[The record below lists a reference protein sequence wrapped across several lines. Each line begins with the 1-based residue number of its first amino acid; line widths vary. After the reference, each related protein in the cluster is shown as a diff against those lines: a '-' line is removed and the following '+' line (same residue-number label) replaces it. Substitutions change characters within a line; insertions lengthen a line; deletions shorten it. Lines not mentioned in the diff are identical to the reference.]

1 MWDGVTRERTGRWVL
16 GRANLDLEDVQLG
29 RARGLRRFEME
40 FERFPQ
46 ICQRLF
52 FSLALAGDIQ
62 FETLGDVPV
71 VFAPDGRGERS
82 LHVTPPDEAGYG
94 QKSRIPSRLV
104 PARDRSS
111 IGG

>member
-1 MWDGVTRERTGRWVL
+1 MRLWDGVTRERTGRWVL

-71 VFAPDGRGERS
+71 VFAPDGRGEQS
-82 LHVTPPDEAGYG
+82 LHSSRSPMRPDTALDLGAPRVLR
-94 QKSRIPSRLV
+94 QLQV
-104 PARDRSS
+104 VV
-111 IGG
+111 